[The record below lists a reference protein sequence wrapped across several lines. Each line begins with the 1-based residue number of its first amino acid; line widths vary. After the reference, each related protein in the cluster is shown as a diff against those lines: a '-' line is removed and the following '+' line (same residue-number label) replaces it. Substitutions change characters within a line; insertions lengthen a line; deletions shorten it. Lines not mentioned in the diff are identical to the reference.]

1 MVRARPNDAKAKRLR
16 AQLRAQGN
24 PCHICGE
31 AIAYEAHHLHPRA
44 FQVDHLWQVAN
55 GGPEY
60 EPENCAAAHRYC
72 NRQRSDRIDSI
83 TIAAAAH
90 YGVVIKRPTYVNP
103 RFSMTP
109 ACAPAGQL
117 CTRCN
122 GTHHPRP
129 GVTFET
135 ARRW

>member
-1 MVRARPNDAKAKRLR
+1 MRVRPNDARAKRLR
-16 AQLRAQGN
+16 AQLRAQGL
-24 PCHICGE
+24 PCHLCGNE
-31 AIAYEAHHLHPRA
+31 INYDAHHLDPA
-44 FQVDHLWQVAN
+44 SFQVDHLWQVAN

-60 EPENCAAAHRYC
+60 DPDNAASSHRAC
-72 NRQRSDRIDSI
+72 NRARSDTIDDI
-83 TIAAAAH
+83 AIAAAAH
-90 YGVVIKRPTYVNP
+90 YGYVLAPKPPTRKRTAP
-103 RFSMTP
+103 P